1 MVTDRFDKLL
11 EVNVSIR
18 DNTAR
23 MVDRRRERTAV
34 QARRMQKEVVAS

>member
-1 MVTDRFDKLL
+1 MLTDRFDKLL

-23 MVDRRRERTAV
+23 MVERRVVRKMT
-34 QARRMQKEVVAS
+34 KEMVSESEFSS